1 MKYGLSKI
9 SYEVIKEIVQKYPQY
24 QFKLF
29 GSRAKGNY
37 KKNSDIDIAIL
48 GNLTNQEKI
57 QLLNE
62 FDLLAIPYMV
72 DVVFYQDLTKKEL
85 IDAIDR
91 EGILYE

>member
-9 SYEVIKEIVQKYPQY
+9 SYEVIKQIVQKYPQY

-85 IDAIDR
+85 IDAIDK

>member
-85 IDAIDR
+85 IDAIDK

>member
-1 MKYGLSKI
+1 MNYGLSQI
-9 SYEVIKEIVQKYPQY
+9 SYEAIKKIVQKYPQY

-29 GSRAKGNY
+29 GPRAKGTY
-37 KKNSDIDIAIL
+37 KESSDIDIAIL

-62 FDLLAIPYMV
+62 FDLLNIPYMV
-72 DVVFYQDLTKKEL
+72 DIVFYQDLTKKEL
-85 IDAIDR
+85 VDSIDK

>member
-1 MKYGLSKI
+1 MNYGLSQI
-9 SYEVIKEIVQKYPQY
+9 SYEAIKKIVQKYPQY

-29 GSRAKGNY
+29 GSRAKGTY
-37 KKNSDIDIAIL
+37 KGSSDIDIAIL

-62 FDLLAIPYMV
+62 FDLLNIPYMV
-72 DVVFYQDLTKKEL
+72 DIVFYQDLTKKEL
-85 IDAIDR
+85 VDSIDK

>member
-9 SYEVIKEIVQKYPQY
+9 SYEVIKQIVQKYPQY

-37 KKNSDIDIAIL
+37 KKSSDIDIAIL

-85 IDAIDR
+85 IDAIDK